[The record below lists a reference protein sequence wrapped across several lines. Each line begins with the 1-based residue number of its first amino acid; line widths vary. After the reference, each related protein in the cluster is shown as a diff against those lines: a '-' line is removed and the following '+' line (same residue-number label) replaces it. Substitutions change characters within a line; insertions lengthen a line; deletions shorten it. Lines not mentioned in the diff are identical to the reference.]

1 MGHEAIQERE
11 VMEDLV
17 DEEHMQ
23 LVVLV
28 LSDKDTM
35 VQLQIHIGELG
46 DEVLEV
52 WVIGQFQLE
61 VDMVVLEY
69 HQ

>member
-11 VMEDLV
+11 VMEDQV